1 MRSRCGST
9 TTGQRLAG
17 SASGRTNP
25 RRHVERLNVLDRA
38 NESIMTRPDTELYDA
53 LREIE
58 KIEDQLHAEDH
69 QLAER
74 LSDARMQL
82 NGKLIADVILDDDAD
97 E

>member
-1 MRSRCGST
+1 MSKIT
-9 TTGQRLAG
+9 
-17 SASGRTNP
+17 ASNTP
-25 RRHVERLNVLDRA
+25 

-74 LSDARMQL
+74 LSDTRMQL
-82 NGKLIADVILDDDAD
+82 NRKLIADVILDYDAD

>member
-1 MRSRCGST
+1 
-9 TTGQRLAG
+9 
-17 SASGRTNP
+17 
-25 RRHVERLNVLDRA
+25 
-38 NESIMTRPDTELYDA
+38 MTRPDTELYDA
-53 LREIE
+53 LCEIE

>member
-1 MRSRCGST
+1 
-9 TTGQRLAG
+9 
-17 SASGRTNP
+17 
-25 RRHVERLNVLDRA
+25 
-38 NESIMTRPDTELYDA
+38 MTRPDTELYDA

-74 LSDARMQL
+74 LSDTRMQL
-82 NGKLIADVILDDDAD
+82 NRKLIADVILDDDAD